1 MLSSVCVS
9 YGWISHCLEHDEYL
23 YYYDRWWIDNN
34 DLNQVVASSG
44 FSLSK
49 VGTIYV
55 LIHQVPTKGGG
66 AQAHGLI
73 EPGIEGFSEVCRGKR
88 YPAPDTRRALA

>member
-1 MLSSVCVS
+1 MGFTVGLFIIYEHKNYNSFQSMLSSVCVS

-55 LIHQVPTKGGG
+55 LIHQVPTNGGVLSLTG
-66 AQAHGLI
+66 
-73 EPGIEGFSEVCRGKR
+73 S
-88 YPAPDTRRALA
+88 